1 VNVGTKG
8 KETTMSSDSTAI
20 GMGAGASG
28 RPPAVDRD
36 PARRPGVPFY
46 KPNDLTARPPLDQQ
60 PLTVPVLVGVEVGRI
75 TPVFGT
81 AAPPHGLS
89 GLIRRAAYRI
99 PEHGAG
105 RWMLLMLGDRVDVM
119 ESRLRRHPLV
129 AVAVAAAVVGTLGL
143 IPARLRARARRR
155 RTLLHRLLPS

>member
-1 VNVGTKG
+1 
-8 KETTMSSDSTAI
+8 MSSELTEVGI
-20 GMGAGASG
+20 GAGTNG

-46 KPNDLTARPPLDQQ
+46 KANDLTARPPLDQQ

-81 AAPPHGLS
+81 AAPPRGLS
-89 GLIRRAAYRI
+89 GFIRRAAYRI
-99 PEHGAG
+99 PEHDAR

-119 ESRLRRHPLV
+119 ESRVQRHPLLSL
-129 AVAVAAAVVGTLGL
+129 ALAAGLVGALGMVV
-143 IPARLRARARRR
+143 PARLRARARLRR
-155 RTLLHRLLPS
+155 PLLHRLLAL